1 MNRSL
6 ILFVSCM
13 LIALVNK
20 TNAQS
25 LNKSAFLTT
34 GNHNNSIASNTGQ
47 VFTGLSSDNLGN
59 QLLRG
64 FFYQASLENVN
75 DNIPPSVIL
84 THTDQDNI
92 VKNSD
97 VVTITAHFS
106 EHLISAPTI
115 SLSGIVTDALMTS
128 DYFDFNQHWRKNQIV
143 NGQDDEPNN
152 SGAGENYAYIQI
164 VNSQDHPQHNQIVFV
179 DCHGGVESLRWI
191 IETYQNIQFDSQSDY
206 TLIGNHNGKDYW
218 ISNTARNDFETLI
231 SEIDQNSDVELLAI
245 ESDSEFE
252 FLTEVFISD
261 SSLEQNGPYL
271 FGLVQDTTA
280 DDYSEPSGG
289 WVFRNTTYTPYS
301 YTWSVLSYS
310 ISATTITTVSS
321 ATDLAGNLYSGNESI
336 TFTTNNN
343 SCYNTISPTL
353 LNNNGLVSHY
363 LFDDEDYSDSVQTTT
378 SQQVGA
384 LTGTDRKGE
393 LDAIRFSGD
402 QDGIFGNSDEFK
414 LQNFTVSAWVYID
427 GYQNNNMNIFKV
439 SSSQNDWSDGF
450 GLTLDSGGD
459 PYGPHISYVSPTD
472 GRIKLSQ
479 TSVQNLEDRWF
490 HIAASKNGLELKLY
504 LDGIL
509 INSSSSHT
517 SNGVTQTDEQISFSS
532 NSWSVLSDGNTNGNS
547 FGERMVDDLF
557 VYDRAL
563 TDCEVYQL
571 FSDDF
576 DLTSP
581 KLTIETPAGDRFSNT
596 SVVVTLTF
604 DESITGLT
612 TNVLEFSDTTSNV
625 ASLTLL
631 SYSADLTEYVV
642 QINPLNEGEVKLAFS
657 QSSPTITDVAGNVMT
672 NLVSCSWTY
681 DITRPS
687 LTVTATDDLVS
698 ISEQSTITLSF
709 TEPIKSFSIS
719 DVTIIGG
726 GSLSNISSSTSSVFN
741 LTYTPPIGVSSSV
754 SIYVEEGLLY
764 DRADNSNT
772 SSSTEFIVD
781 TVTPTLISF
790 NSDDVDKI
798 VNGDDT
804 VIMTF
809 TFSESM
815 ISPVLSISGVVT
827 EVTLTVSS
835 SSASSSVTSSVWTY
849 SWEVPSDID
858 SQVSLAVSGT
868 DLAGNL
874 FGLSDSIVFTVD
886 NTAATAS
893 ITSESGASVI
903 TNLTANILR
912 VDLTEVSPDFSLSS
926 MSVTPINS
934 NLGNLSTTDSKTFY
948 VNLTPQDGYS
958 GEVIVSVDTSSFS
971 DKAGN
976 VNEQSISASFQ
987 VDSEKPTVSL
997 SSSEEII
1004 NASETA
1010 TITLTFSEAPQGF
1023 TIEDINYENGV
1034 RQLVGNLNNLTHVS
1048 NLEYQVTYSP
1058 PSYDF
1063 SGTVTISI
1071 ASSTFTDLATNP
1083 NTSSSTVFIVD
1094 TVNPVM
1100 ESLSND
1106 HDDLLVRDAD
1116 AVLFTAQYSEA
1127 LTTAEISIS
1136 GLVSNVTM
1144 TASSSTDSTTWKYE
1158 WDVPSSISGLVTVS
1172 LFGEDL
1178 AGNTQHST
1186 GLVSFTI
1193 DNEYPTLTISST
1205 AENTVISNLS
1215 STTIVFELN
1224 EVSNDFDINDI
1235 QLEPSSTESD
1245 TIITSLTSSDSIVY
1259 FAEYLPP
1266 SNYAGTV
1273 TLSVGAGTFSD
1284 EVGNMNINRTSINL
1298 EVDTVGPQI
1307 SISTDDELVSGV
1319 ESSTITFVVSED
1331 LSSFTVTDVTII
1343 GGGALTSLTYIGN
1356 LSYEATYIPEAGI
1369 TGMVSIVIDEGI
1381 LTDILGNPNQSASL
1395 GFEVDTQGPEIVSFV
1410 HDHEDDLVYDF
1421 DNVNLTVTFN
1431 EPLYEALVN
1440 VTSDVSDASMTVS
1453 ASTDSRTWTY
1463 QWNVP
1468 SETSTDVLIS
1478 ITGVDIAG
1486 NSSQDSQT
1494 LAFTIDNTGPEI
1506 ISTEINETNTEITV
1520 VFSEATNY
1528 AYASSDTTEFF
1539 SLNTSGGG
1547 GDFFTS
1553 AILESVNQI
1562 DDSTFVLGI
1571 SLTGDPTGEEMIT
1584 VNPLSDSKLKDFV
1597 GNYSTTLQSSN
1608 TIYLN
1613 NLPPSLVS
1621 MSVSEDNETV
1631 TLVFSESLVALES
1644 RDLPT
1649 FAFLFSVGNGTAEL
1663 ASQSPVSIIQTDP
1676 ATYEMNL
1683 SYSTAAQGGEVLTL
1697 TEVVSNTVFDQ
1708 TGAPLVITSETI
1720 SNSVVLDDRLAPII
1734 DTITFVGSDTLELTF
1749 SEPVYGSA
1757 SISSSLSANN
1767 FGVSLSGQ
1775 GSATLTSN
1783 LPENISL
1790 ISASKLV
1797 LSMAVTGTA
1806 SENQIVEI
1814 SISDVY
1820 DGNGNELNSL
1830 SSVVTLPFVF
1840 DNDGDGVSDV
1850 FDACP
1855 DTPEGEQVN
1864 QSGCS
1869 AAQRD
1874 LDGDG
1879 VDNNQ
1884 DICPNTPAGEEVNEQ
1899 GCGANQVDSDQDGI
1913 PDVRDNCVDSWNVF
1927 QKDHDKDGVGD
1938 VCDPDPILTFSPP
1951 IVREDAIEGTIVS
1964 TIETIVSNLNDEVSL
1979 SIEDEDNVFSLQD
1992 NKIIVAGELDYEYK
2006 PIYIV
2011 KIIATTSS
2019 GGRSE
2024 ELLPISILDVENAFY
2039 RARFFIAV
2047 FDLLNQLGGFNNR
2060 VSSDQVEK
2068 FINQSV
2074 QRYHNPFNRGVGKW
2088 KVRKSISGGNDKDL
2102 FVIKSSFTGTK
2113 RNEEIESEGVLA
2125 FIDPPDFDNPQDHN
2139 KDNIYEVEVTF
2150 MNTEDGADEIPIP
2163 VTQNQLQVA
2172 EGTNNVIELQSRAV
2186 SLDQDTDGDGVLD
2199 YQDNSPDVPNPSQTD
2214 TDGDGVGDVSDDSDH
2229 DGIWNPLD
2237 QCPDTPY
2244 GQFVDFQGCELFYLP
2259 PNNFLISK
2267 SEGCEGQN
2275 SISMRFKDVNQV
2287 YNINVTGQT
2296 TYSESTGSSR
2306 WKLDN
2311 LSEGI
2316 YNICIT
2322 VEGVDASDFER
2333 CFEVSINDPAPLTVA
2348 SSLNQSKDVVTVEL
2362 SGSQAYNISHNGKT
2376 SRSSNSNVSIAL
2388 SKGLNT
2394 VKVSTDKDCQ
2404 GVFEKKY
2411 FVSEDVAY
2419 SPNPFNE
2426 VLNIYV
2432 GGSDQEV
2439 QIDIFTPEGRLV
2451 SSGLYSLGNGRQAQ
2465 IQTANFKIGSYLV
2478 KVSSNTVDQSFV
2490 TIKK

>member
-1 MNRSL
+1 
-6 ILFVSCM
+6 M
-13 LIALVNK
+13 LIALVSK

-25 LNKSAFLTT
+25 LNKSAFLSS
-34 GNHNNSIASNTGQ
+34 GNHNNSIVSNSGQ

-64 FFYQASLENVN
+64 FLYQASLENIN

-84 THTDQDNI
+84 THTDLDNI

-143 NGQDDEPNN
+143 NEQSDEPNN
-152 SGAGENYAYIQI
+152 SGAGENYAYLQI

-179 DCHGGVESLRWI
+179 DCNSGVDSLRWI
-191 IETYQNIQFDSQSDY
+191 IETYQNIQFDSQSNF

-218 ISNTARNDFETLI
+218 VSNTARNDFETLI
-231 SEIDQNSDVELLAI
+231 SEIDQNSDIELLAI

-252 FLTEVFISD
+252 FLTEVFRSD
-261 SSLEQNGPYL
+261 SSLDQNGPYL

-289 WVFRNTTYTPYS
+289 WVFRNLTYTPYS

-343 SCYNTISPTL
+343 SCSNTTISPTL
-353 LNNNGLVSHY
+353 VNNNGLVSHY
-363 LFDDEDYSDSVQTTT
+363 LFDDEDYSDSLQTTT

-393 LDAIRFSGD
+393 LDAIRFSED

-439 SSSQNDWSDGF
+439 SSSQDDWSDGF

-479 TSVQNLEDRWF
+479 TGVQNLEDRWF

-504 LDGIL
+504 IDGIL
-509 INSSSSHT
+509 VNSSSSHT
-517 SNGVTQTDEQISFSS
+517 SNGVEQTDEQISFSS
-532 NSWSVLSDGNTNGNS
+532 NSWSVLSDGNTNDNS

-563 TDCEVYQL
+563 SDCEVYQL

-581 KLTIETPAGDRFSNT
+581 KLTIEKPAGDRFSNT

-612 TNVLEFSDTTSNV
+612 TNVLEFSETTSNV

-657 QSSPTITDVAGNVMT
+657 QSSPTITDVAGNVMSD
-672 NLVSCSWTY
+672 LVSYTWTY

-726 GSLSNISSSTSSVFN
+726 GSLSNISSSSSSVFN

-754 SIYVEEGLLY
+754 SIYVEEGVLY

-804 VIMTF
+804 VVMTF

-835 SSASSSVTSSVWTY
+835 SSALSSVTSSVWTY
-849 SWEVPSDID
+849 SWEVPTDID
-858 SQVSLAVSGT
+858 SQVSLTVSGT

-874 FGLSDSIVFTVD
+874 FGLSDSILFTVD

-903 TNLTANILR
+903 TNLTANILI
-912 VDLTEVSPDFSLSS
+912 VDLTEVSPDFSLNS
-926 MSVTPINS
+926 MSVVPNGS
-934 NLGNLSTTDSKTFY
+934 SLGNLTTTDSRTFY
-948 VNLTPQDGYS
+948 VDLTPPDGFS
-958 GEVIVSVDTSSFS
+958 GDVIVSVNTSSFS

-976 VNEQSISASFQ
+976 INEASVSAAFQ
-987 VDSEKPTVSL
+987 VDSERPTVTL
-997 SSSEEII
+997 TSSEDII

-1023 TIEDINYENGV
+1023 TIDDFNYENGNRV
-1034 RQLVGNLNNLTHVS
+1034 LQGDLNNLIAVS

-1058 PSYDF
+1058 PSYGF

-1083 NTSSSTVFIVD
+1083 NTASSTSFIVD
-1094 TVNPVM
+1094 TINPVM
-1100 ESLSND
+1100 ENLSND

-1116 AVLFTAQYSEA
+1116 AVLFTAQYSEP

-1158 WDVPSSISGLVTVS
+1158 WDVPSSISGIVTVS
-1172 LFGEDL
+1172 LFGKDL

-1205 AENTVISNLS
+1205 AENKVISNLS

-1235 QLEPSSTESD
+1235 QLEPSSTQSD

-1273 TLSVGAGTFSD
+1273 TVSVGAGTFSD

-1307 SISTDDELVSGV
+1307 SISTDDQLVSGV
-1319 ESSTITFVVSED
+1319 ESPTITFVVSED

-1343 GGGALTSLTYIGN
+1343 GGGALTSLTYIGD
-1356 LSYEATYIPEAGI
+1356 LSYQATYIPEAGI
-1369 TGMVSIVIDEGI
+1369 TGMVSIVIDQGV

-1395 GFEVDTQGPEIVSFV
+1395 GFVVDTQGPEIVTFTDD
-1410 HDHEDDLVYDF
+1410 HDDDIVYDL

-1440 VTSDVSDASMTVS
+1440 VTSDVSDSSMTVS

-1468 SETSTDVLIS
+1468 SAISTDVLIS

-1494 LAFTIDNTGPEI
+1494 LSFAVDNEGPQI
-1506 ISTEINETNTEITV
+1506 ISTQIDDDNSLITV
-1520 VFSEATNY
+1520 VFSEPTYY
-1528 AYASSDTTEFF
+1528 AYSSSDTTEFF
-1539 SLNTSGGG
+1539 SINTSGGG
-1547 GDFFTS
+1547 GDFFTT
-1553 AILESVNQI
+1553 ATLESVNQV
-1562 DDSTFVLGI
+1562 DDTTFELGI
-1571 SLTGDPTGEEMIT
+1571 SINGVPTGQELVT
-1584 VNPLSDSKLKDFV
+1584 VTPLSNSKLKDFV
-1597 GNYSTTLQSSN
+1597 GNYATSQQSSN
-1608 TIYLN
+1608 TVNLN
-1613 NLPPSLVS
+1613 NQPPYIVS
-1621 MSVSEDNETV
+1621 MNISEDNNLVTV
-1631 TLVFSESLVALES
+1631 QFSEPVQALES
-1644 RDLPT
+1644 NVLPT
-1649 FAFLFSVGNGTAEL
+1649 SGFKFSVSGGTAEL
-1663 ASQSPVSIIQTDP
+1663 TSESPLAVTQANQQQRSLSI
-1676 ATYEMNL
+1676 YEMTL
-1683 SYSTAAQGGEVLTL
+1683 LYSTEAEGGEILTL
-1697 TEVVSNTVFDQ
+1697 SEVVSNTIFDS
-1708 TGAPLVITSETI
+1708 TGAPLVITSETT
-1720 SNSVVLDDRLAPII
+1720 SNSVVLNDRLAPVL

-1757 SISSSLSANN
+1757 SISSSLTANN
-1767 FGVSLSGQ
+1767 FSVSLSGQ
-1775 GSATLTSN
+1775 GSATLISN
-1783 LPENISL
+1783 SPENISL
-1790 ISASKLV
+1790 ISDSKLV
-1797 LSMAVTGTA
+1797 LTMAVTGTA
-1806 SENQIVEI
+1806 SEDQIVEI

-1864 QSGCS
+1864 QYGCS

-1884 DICPNTPAGEEVNEQ
+1884 DLCPNTPAGEEVNEQ

-1913 PDVRDNCVDSWNVF
+1913 PDVRDNCVDSFNVF

-1964 TIETIVSNLNDEVSL
+1964 TIETTVSDINDQVSL
-1979 SIEDEDNVFSLQD
+1979 SIEDEDNVFDLQD

-2088 KVRKSISGGNDKDL
+2088 KVRKSISGGNDKDQ

-2113 RNEEIESEGVLA
+2113 RNEEMESEGVLA

-2150 MNTEDGADEIPIP
+2150 TNMEDGADEIPIP

-2172 EGTNNVIELQSRAV
+2172 EGTNNVIELQSRSV
-2186 SLDQDTDGDGVLD
+2186 SLDEDTDGDGVFD

-2267 SEGCEGQN
+2267 SEGCVGQN
-2275 SISMRFKDVNQV
+2275 SISMKFKDVNQV

-2296 TYSESTGSSR
+2296 SYSESTSSSR

-2311 LSEGI
+2311 LSKGV

-2322 VEGVDASDFER
+2322 VEGVDATDFER

-2362 SGSQAYNISHNGKT
+2362 SGSQTYNITHNGKT

-2411 FVSEDVAY
+2411 FVSEEVAY

-2432 GGSDQEV
+2432 GGSDQDV